1 MAEKQQILH
10 RVILDDVGKLSL
22 EIKSAGIER
31 QVLSTDLELNVDS
44 DYYRFALGNLI
55 EFAANLPASCIL
67 QFELNI
73 RLDILEIDVLR
84 LTFTTVRYALP
95 KRVNFGQY
103 FIGQL

>member
-44 DYYRFALGNLI
+44 DYYRFALGNPI
-55 EFAANLPASCIL
+55 EFAANRPASC
-67 QFELNI
+67 
-73 RLDILEIDVLR
+73 
-84 LTFTTVRYALP
+84 
-95 KRVNFGQY
+95 
-103 FIGQL
+103 